1 MDACHSAQ
9 SLKLSPTRSKEPAL
23 NPQNAQPKPSLYVVL
38 LHLSLLAL
46 GGLVLVLAH
55 ENRQLK
61 QPPGAAVETA
71 LAVGRAVAPL
81 QLRHLDGFEETLAPR
96 AAGKDRLLLVFTTT
110 CAACQANQ
118 PNWRALQERAGGSVD
133 VVGVSLDDLEAT
145 RTYQRAHRLS
155 FPVTVPV
162 DPQQLTDA
170 LAVTAVP
177 LTVRLGADGRVQGSW
192 VGGLSEAQLAEIT
205 APRARRAEPSQP

>member
-9 SLKLSPTRSKEPAL
+9 SLKLSPTRFKEPAL
-23 NPQNAQPKPSLYVVL
+23 NPPDAQPKPSLYAVF
-38 LHLSLLAL
+38 LHLCLLAL

-61 QPPGAAVETA
+61 QSPSAALEPT
-71 LAVGRAVAPL
+71 LAVGRTVAPL
-81 QLRHLDGFEETLAPR
+81 ALRHLDGFEETLAPR
-96 AAGKDRLLLVFTTT
+96 AAGRDRLLLVFTTT

-118 PNWRALQERAGGSVD
+118 PTWRALQERAGGSVD

-145 RTYQRAHRLS
+145 RTYQQSHRLS

-192 VGGLSEAQLAEIT
+192 VGGLTEAQLDEIT
-205 APRARRAEPSQP
+205 ALPADGAEPSQP